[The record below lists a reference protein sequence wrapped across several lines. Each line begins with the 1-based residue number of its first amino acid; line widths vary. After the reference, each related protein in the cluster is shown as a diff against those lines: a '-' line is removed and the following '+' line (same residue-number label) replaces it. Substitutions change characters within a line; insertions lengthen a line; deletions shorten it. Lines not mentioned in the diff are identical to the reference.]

1 MDVKYFKLVNTIAN
15 VGSLTKAAEKL
26 FLTQSALSHQLK
38 EVEEQLGTP
47 IFNRINKKLVLTEAG
62 KLFLNSSGIIL
73 AEINKLKSDI
83 KQQMTGESGMIR
95 LTTECYTCYHWL
107 PKILKD
113 YSKEFPSIDIRLNTS
128 QVKNPLSLLLEGK
141 VDIAVVY
148 GKTIDKN
155 IQYIDLF
162 NDDIVALVATDSPL
176 ATKRFLSHDDFSKE
190 NFVTQNKNFEATYF
204 YEAFLKTH
212 LIKPKKLIYIQFTEA
227 VVEMVKEGLGI
238 TVLAKWLVQPYI
250 NQNKVTALKLGSKG
264 LKRKWYLATLKK
276 GNQTKFMNRFVEHL
290 KLGIPIDN

>member
-1 MDVKYFKLVNTIAN
+1 MDIKHFKLVDTIAA

-38 EVEEQLGTP
+38 EIEEQLGTS

-73 AEINKLKSDI
+73 QEINKLKAEI
-83 KQQMTGESGMIR
+83 KQQLTGESGMIR

-107 PKILKD
+107 PKILKN
-113 YSKEFPSIDIRLNTS
+113 YNKEFPSVDIRLNSS
-128 QVKNPLSLLLEGK
+128 QVKNPLNLLLEGK

-162 NDDIVALVATDSPL
+162 NDDLVVLVAINSPL
-176 ATKRFLSHDDFSKE
+176 ASKQFVGPNDFSE
-190 NFVTQNKNFEATYF
+190 LPFVTQNKHFEGTYF
-204 YEAFLKTH
+204 YEAFLKAH
-212 LIKPKKLIYIQFTEA
+212 QIKPKKLIYIQYTES
-227 VVEMVKEGLGI
+227 VIEMVREGLGI
-238 TVLAKWLVQPYI
+238 TVLARWLVQPYI
-250 NQNKVTALKLGSKG
+250 DQNKVKALKIGANG

-276 GNQTKFMNRFVEHL
+276 SDSPRFLNRFIQHL
-290 KLGIPIDN
+290 KVGIPF